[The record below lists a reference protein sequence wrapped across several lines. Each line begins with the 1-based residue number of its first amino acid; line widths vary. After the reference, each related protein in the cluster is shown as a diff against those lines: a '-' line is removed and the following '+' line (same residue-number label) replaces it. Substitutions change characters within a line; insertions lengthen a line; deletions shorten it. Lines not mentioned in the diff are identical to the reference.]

1 MGGFEHRFT
10 RVGVVLF
17 AHLFGLL
24 FSGCVCFY
32 NLNSYFNPKALNPL
46 TLQELRRVPELFWPR
61 TRSPA
66 KPGEAEKAPD
76 KQASLAL
83 RVLGL
88 RASGF

>member
-46 TLQELRRVPELFWPR
+46 TLQELRRVPELFLAEDSQPGQAR
-61 TRSPA
+61 RSREGA
-66 KPGEAEKAPD
+66 RQAGQPGA
-76 KQASLAL
+76 
-83 RVLGL
+83 
-88 RASGF
+88 